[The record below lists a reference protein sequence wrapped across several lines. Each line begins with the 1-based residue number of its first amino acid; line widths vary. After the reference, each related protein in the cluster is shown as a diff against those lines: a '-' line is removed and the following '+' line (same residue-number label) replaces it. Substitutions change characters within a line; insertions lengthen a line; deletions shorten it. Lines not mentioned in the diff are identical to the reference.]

1 MPRDGQV
8 VVLDPVDHSQADD
21 SPMPTGELRRELAL
35 AHFPMSSAKR
45 DYIRQL
51 VDDYVTSAQAREWPP
66 ERALLALV
74 RIAADEGVAPSSHV
88 VYSPSVSERDRFLAE
103 VIGWCL
109 QPYYGESRA
118 QGAALEPRLRM
129 RNQIG
134 ASVKCAEETCV
145 SADFARVRSRR
156 VPPSEGGS

>member
-1 MPRDGQV
+1 MQPDADV
-8 VVLDPVDHSQADD
+8 VALDPVERSQPDD
-21 SPMPTGELRRELAL
+21 ARMPTGDLRRELAL

-51 VDDYVTSAQAREWPP
+51 VDDYATSAQAREWPP

-109 QPYYGESRA
+109 QPYYGEWRVQS
-118 QGAALEPRLRM
+118 AAMEPRLRV
-129 RNQIG
+129 RNQVG
-134 ASVKCAEETCV
+134 ASVRCAEETCV
-145 SADFARVRSRR
+145 RADFARVRSRL